1 MRSSSLL
8 RALLGALAAGV
19 GLWLLW
25 PVALPFLLGLAAARA
40 VEPLARRL
48 GGPRRLRSFCCVAG
62 ALALAGGGCFLLGR
76 ALLRQLGRFLQ
87 ALPELAGTMTEPI
100 AALRQR
106 LLLLASRFPDGI
118 GAALEQGVRDFF
130 RSGAG
135 LSQRAYD
142 GIFAAVSAL
151 LARLPQVGLFLLTA
165 VLSAFLLS
173 ARLPEL
179 EALWRRKVPQQ
190 LVHLGAVLKS
200 TVGVWL
206 TAQGKLLAVTFCIL
220 TAGLVLLRVE
230 YALLFGLGIAVLD
243 ALPALGTGL
252 VLIPWSLLR
261 FLVGDSLRGVGLL
274 LLYGAAAL
282 TRAALEPRL
291 LGKQVGLDPLV
302 TLLALYGGFHF
313 FGIGGMILVPMAAL
327 LAKQLWDG
335 REEFDF

>member
-48 GGPRRLRSFCCVAG
+48 RGPRRLRSFCAVAG
-62 ALALAGGGCFLLGR
+62 LLLLAGGGCFLLGR

-142 GIFAAVSAL
+142 GIFAAVSGL
-151 LARLPQVGLFLLTA
+151 LARLPEVGLFLLTA

-179 EALWRRKVPQQ
+179 EDLWRRRAPRQ
-190 LVHLGAVLKS
+190 LLHLGSLLKS

-206 TAQGKLLAVTFCIL
+206 AAQGKLLAVTFCIL
-220 TAGLVLLRVE
+220 TAGLVALRVE
-230 YALLFGLGIAVLD
+230 YALLFGLGIALLD

-261 FLVGDSLRGVGLL
+261 FLAGDTLRGVGLL

-302 TLLALYGGFHF
+302 TLLALYGGYRF
-313 FGIGGMILVPMAAL
+313 FGIGGMILLPMAAL
-327 LAKQLWDG
+327 LGKQLWDG